1 MQFKQKEDGSAD
13 IIFTKQEIQII
24 SKFKKLHLPA
34 KFLRHFGNHL
44 VKIVMEFNKKLDPS
58 LQILQTFEKTKVKTK
73 EPTDSEV

>member
-1 MQFKQKEDGSAD
+1 MKFKQKEDGSAD

-24 SKFKKLHLPA
+24 SKFKKLHLPP

-58 LQILQTFEKTKVKTK
+58 LQILQTFEKTVVKTK
-73 EPTDSEV
+73 EPTDS